1 VAEPFSLGAF
11 LRGVRTHMAERE
23 AQLRQALGLDDPDA
37 DGPIDP
43 TEAAAL
49 LDDPAGWRA
58 REG

>member
-1 VAEPFSLGAF
+1 
-11 LRGVRTHMAERE
+11 MAERE

-37 DGPIDP
+37 DGPVDP